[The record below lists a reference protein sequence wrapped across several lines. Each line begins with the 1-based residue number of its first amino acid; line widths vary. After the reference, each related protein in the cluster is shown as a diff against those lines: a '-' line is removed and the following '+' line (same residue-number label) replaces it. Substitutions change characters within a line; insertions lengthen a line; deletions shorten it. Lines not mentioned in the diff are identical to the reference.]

1 MRGQAQTGHLP
12 VSQPPAA
19 HVPVLFAQVMD
30 GLQVIEDGI
39 YLDGTFGR
47 GGHARGVLHKLGPG
61 GRLLLMDKD
70 PEAIAEAEHA
80 FGSDARVRIRRGS
93 FAELGQWD
101 AAADLDG
108 VLFDL
113 GVSSPQLDVAER
125 GFSFG
130 KDGPLDMR
138 MDPDAGESAAQW
150 LARADERA
158 IADVLWTYG
167 DERQSRRIARAI
179 VARRAEQPLTRT
191 AQLAELIA
199 SVMPRGDSKTHPATR
214 SFQAIRIHI
223 NRELADL
230 EAGLDA
236 ALARLK
242 PGGRLAVIS
251 FHSLEDRIVKQFMNR
266 HAKAPPS
273 NRRLPEAQPFVPIL
287 QLHGG
292 AIKAD
297 ADELAGNPR
306 ARSAV
311 LRVAEK
317 LAGPVTGDLG
327 SGSGPG
333 TGDRGPGESNDKS
346 NGKSAAADGLAA
358 RAVHLLFPAPRSRV
372 PAQLH
377 RSDA

>member
-1 MRGQAQTGHLP
+1 
-12 VSQPPAA
+12 
-19 HVPVLFAQVMD
+19 VPVLFAQVLD
-30 GLQVIEDGI
+30 GLQVIENGI

-47 GGHARGVLHKLGPG
+47 GGHARGVLHELGPG
-61 GRLLLMDKD
+61 GRLLVMDKD
-70 PEAIAEAEHA
+70 PEAIAVAEHA
-80 FGSDARVRIRRGS
+80 FGDDARVGIRRGS
-93 FAELGQWD
+93 FADLGQWD
-101 AAADLDG
+101 AAVALDG

-167 DERQSRRIARAI
+167 EERQSRRIARAI

-191 AQLAELIA
+191 AQLADLIA

-230 EAGLDA
+230 ETGLDA
-236 ALARLK
+236 ALAALK

-251 FHSLEDRIVKQFMNR
+251 FHSLEDRIVKQFMQR

-273 NRRLPEAQPFVPIL
+273 NRRLPEAAAFVPTL
-287 QLHGG
+287 RLHGG
-292 AIKAD
+292 AIKAE
-297 ADELAGNPR
+297 ADELAVNPR

-317 LAGPVTGDLG
+317 LGLEIGD
-327 SGSGPG
+327 SGF
-333 TGDRGPGESNDKS
+333 E
-346 NGKSAAADGLAA
+346 KSARPIPNPGS
-358 RAVHLLFPAPRSRV
+358 RIPASPQGD
-372 PAQLH
+372 AQ
-377 RSDA
+377 

>member
-1 MRGQAQTGHLP
+1 VSRGARVRGQAQAGHPP

-19 HVPVLFAQVMD
+19 HLPVLYTQVLQ
-30 GLQVIEDGI
+30 GLRVIEDGT

-47 GGHARGVLHKLGPG
+47 GGHAGGVLRQLGPG
-61 GRLLLMDKD
+61 GRLLVMDKD
-70 PEAIAEAEHA
+70 PEAIAVAQRDFA
-80 FGSDARVRIRRGS
+80 PDPRVAIHRGS
-93 FAELGQWD
+93 FADLLAWNET
-101 AAADLDG
+101 AAGLDG

-138 MDPDAGESAAQW
+138 MDPDSGESAAQW
-150 LARADERA
+150 LNRAEERE

-167 DERQSRRIARAI
+167 EERQSRRIARAI
-179 VARRAEQPLTRT
+179 VARRASQPFART
-191 AQLAELIA
+191 AELADLIA
-199 SVMPRGDSKTHPATR
+199 SVMPRGKDKIHPATR

-266 HAKAPPS
+266 HAKAPPA
-273 NRRLPEAQPFVPIL
+273 NRRLPETVAFVPVL
-287 QLHGG
+287 DLVGG
-292 AIKAD
+292 AIKAED
-297 ADELAGNPR
+297 DELAVNPR
-306 ARSAV
+306 SRSAV

-317 LAGPVTGDLG
+317 RG
-327 SGSGPG
+327 SGI
-333 TGDRGPGESNDKS
+333 GEAGVKFPRDPS
-346 NGKSAAADGLAA
+346 
-358 RAVHLLFPAPRSRV
+358 FPASTGGAP
-372 PAQLH
+372 
-377 RSDA
+377 

>member
-1 MRGQAQTGHLP
+1 MRGQAQAGHLP

-70 PEAIAEAEHA
+70 PEAIAAAELA
-80 FGSDARVRIRRGS
+80 FGDDTRVRIRRGS

-101 AAADLDG
+101 AAAELDG

-191 AQLAELIA
+191 AQLADLIA
-199 SVMPRGDSKTHPATR
+199 SVMPRRDSKTHPATR

-273 NRRLPEAQPFVPIL
+273 NRRLPEAQPFVPTL

-317 LAGPVTGDLG
+317 LGVPGLG
-327 SGSGPG
+327 TRDSGLGRGNSG
-333 TGDRGPGESNDKS
+333 GDRS
-346 NGKSAAADGLAA
+346 DGSCFF
-358 RAVHLLFPAPRSRV
+358 RVPSPASRV

>member
-1 MRGQAQTGHLP
+1 MSRGARVRTQAQAGHPP
-12 VSQPPAA
+12 VSQPPAG
-19 HVPVLFAQVMD
+19 HLPVLYTQTLA
-30 GLQVIEDGI
+30 GLRVIEDGT

-47 GGHARGVLHKLGPG
+47 GGHAGGVLRQLGAQ
-61 GRLLLMDKD
+61 GRLLVMDKD
-70 PEAIAEAEHA
+70 PEAIAVAQRDFA
-80 FGSDARVRIRRGS
+80 PDARVSIHRGS
-93 FAELGQWD
+93 FADLLGWNET
-101 AAADLDG
+101 AAGLDG

-138 MDPDAGESAAQW
+138 MDPDSGESAAQW
-150 LARADERA
+150 LNRAEERE

-167 DERQSRRIARAI
+167 EERQSRRIARAI
-179 VARRAEQPLTRT
+179 VARRVSQPFART
-191 AQLAELIA
+191 AELAELIA
-199 SVMPRGDSKTHPATR
+199 SAMPRGKSGTDKSRIHPATR

-236 ALARLK
+236 AMARLK

-273 NRRLPEAQPFVPIL
+273 NRRLPEAVAFVPTLDLI
-287 QLHGG
+287 GG
-292 AIKAD
+292 AIKAED
-297 ADELAGNPR
+297 DELALNPR
-306 ARSAV
+306 SRSAV

-317 LAGPVTGDLG
+317 RGMENGETGMVKGKG
-327 SGSGPG
+327 SGS
-333 TGDRGPGESNDKS
+333 SQ
-346 NGKSAAADGLAA
+346 
-358 RAVHLLFPAPRSRV
+358 FPAASERQP
-372 PAQLH
+372 
-377 RSDA
+377 